1 VRAPACTAA
10 VSQHRRI
17 NLPVSHGAYVN
28 GKPLMIK
35 TDRTPDTI
43 PYCGVCSSQ
52 NNPGSNNISLTGE
65 NGRGQSPA
73 GSVARIS

>member
-1 VRAPACTAA
+1 VRRSEDGEPGQCMRAPACTAA
-10 VSQHRRI
+10 VSQHRQI

-43 PYCGVCSSQ
+43 PYCGICSSQ
-52 NNPGSNNISLTGE
+52 NNISLTID
-65 NGRGQSPA
+65 P
-73 GSVARIS
+73 